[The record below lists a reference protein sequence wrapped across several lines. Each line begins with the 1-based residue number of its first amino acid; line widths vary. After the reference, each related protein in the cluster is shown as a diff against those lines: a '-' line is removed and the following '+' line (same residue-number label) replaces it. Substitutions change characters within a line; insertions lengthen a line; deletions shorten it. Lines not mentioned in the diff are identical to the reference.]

1 MTGALAGALAVET
14 LKLRRATTV
23 RVATVASVLLI
34 PATSVGGFAA
44 YQSGGISQ
52 LAQRM
57 RTLVTG
63 ANWDG
68 FCGLAGL
75 SMGVTLLLAA
85 GIVTS
90 WHVGREFTD
99 GTIVGLFA
107 LPIPRRVIAAAKL
120 FALLGWGVLVALIAT
135 VVTVLGGVAL
145 GLPAADAAGSAT
157 RLLAVAVLVIT
168 SALPLAWIATIGR
181 GYLAG
186 IGATLGLV
194 IATNL
199 AAGFGAGT
207 YIPWASPILWA
218 NPTTHTPPA
227 LLTLTLL
234 VGAVGAT
241 LTLTSWHTL
250 QLGDRR

>member
-1 MTGALAGALAVET
+1 MAGRLAGALAVET

-23 RVATVASVLLI
+23 HVASVASVLLI

-44 YQSGGISQ
+44 YQAGGPSP

-57 RTLVTG
+57 RTLVSG

-75 SMGVTLLLAA
+75 SMGVTLLLAG
-85 GIVTS
+85 GIVIS

-99 GTIVGLFA
+99 GTVVGLFA
-107 LPIPRRVIAAAKL
+107 LPIARPVIAAAKL
-120 FALLGWGVLVALIAT
+120 LSLLGWGVLVALIAT
-135 VVTVLGGVAL
+135 VVTVLGGVSL
-145 GLPAADAAGSAT
+145 GLPAAGAVGSAA
-157 RLLAVAVLVIT
+157 RLLAVGVFVIA
-168 SALPLAWIATIGR
+168 SVLPLAWIATIGR

-186 IGATLGLV
+186 IGATLELV

-207 YIPWASPILWA
+207 YIPWATPILWA

-227 LLTLTLL
+227 LLATSLL

-241 LTLTSWHTL
+241 LTLTAWNTL

>member
-1 MTGALAGALAVET
+1 MTGALAAALAVET

-23 RVATVASVLLI
+23 RVATVVSVLLI
-34 PATSVGGFAA
+34 PATSVGGFAG
-44 YQSGGISQ
+44 YQAGGTSP

-57 RTLVTG
+57 RTLVTE

-90 WHVGREFTD
+90 WHVGREFTE
-99 GTIVGLFA
+99 GTVVGLFA
-107 LPIPRRVIAAAKL
+107 LPIPRQVIAAAKL
-120 FALLGWGVLVALIAT
+120 LALLGWGVLVALTAT

-145 GLPAADAAGSAT
+145 GLPAADAAGAAT
-157 RLLAVAVLVIT
+157 RLFAVAVLVIT

-207 YIPWASPILWA
+207 YLPWATPILWA
-218 NPTTHTPPA
+218 NPITHTSPA

-250 QLGDRR
+250 QLGSRR